1 MGKVTR
7 ITDEQIQKIIE
18 MYLDDYSKVDIAKHL
33 GISTQSVTKYLLKN
47 NIQQKEYFISE
58 ETKDLICDLY
68 INEKMGI
75 KKISDALT
83 LAGYAGLDLVLM
95 NQGNGVA
102 VTKIMDYNKFRYE
115 KQKKLKD
122 AQKKQRET
130 SKEIKEYRLSVTI
143 DVGDFETRR
152 RNAENYL
159 KKGHKIKAFIR
170 FKGRQM
176 AHTELGIDVLNR
188 FAEALSEV
196 STVEQKPQLDGRQAY
211 MLLAPKK

>member
-1 MGKVTR
+1 MVIGPN
-7 ITDEQIQKIIE
+7 
-18 MYLDDYSKVDIAKHL
+18 
-33 GISTQSVTKYLLKN
+33 G
-47 NIQQKEYFISE
+47 
-58 ETKDLICDLY
+58 
-68 INEKMGI
+68 EKMGI

-102 VTKIMDYNKFRYE
+102 VTKIMDYNKCRYE